1 MKNEQLKGEVPED
14 IKRLVRSI
22 QTACRGELLDD
33 VIEALWLT
41 LLGAII
47 EAEGCSIPEAVE
59 SMRNDLNGMIA
70 ANGPRH

>member
-1 MKNEQLKGEVPED
+1 MANEQLKGEVPED

-70 ANGPRH
+70 ANSPRH